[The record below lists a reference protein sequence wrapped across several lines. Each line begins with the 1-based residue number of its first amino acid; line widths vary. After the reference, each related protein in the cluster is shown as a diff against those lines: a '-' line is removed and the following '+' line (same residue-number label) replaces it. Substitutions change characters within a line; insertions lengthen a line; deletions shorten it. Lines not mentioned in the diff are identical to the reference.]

1 MFGSIQYFTLNND
14 DKRFELCVIMIWSLI
29 VVGYFDLMVTIS
41 DIAKK
46 VLIKSVFCERNQAFH
61 NYEYKKIKISKKMI
75 NWAFI
80 CL

>member
-1 MFGSIQYFTLNND
+1 MFGSIQYFILNDD

-46 VLIKSVFCERNQAFH
+46 ELIK
-61 NYEYKKIKISKKMI
+61 
-75 NWAFI
+75 
-80 CL
+80 

>member
-1 MFGSIQYFTLNND
+1 MFGSIQYFILNDD

-41 DIAKK
+41 DIGKK
-46 VLIKSVFCERNQAFH
+46 ELIKLVFCERNQAFH
-61 NYEYKKIKISKKMI
+61 NYENKKFKISKKMI